1 MSEEKDQNGGAWS
14 KVPTWDGS
22 PQTWRSFQRE
32 MMWWQSALDL
42 ESTKKYNLAARW
54 LLRQSGVVRQRGEE
68 FTPDELAY
76 QKEVRGPDPV
86 DGQGEIVITPEDP
99 LSGVK
104 KLMKALE
111 GINGRT
117 TLDKRGELRNLFY
130 IDLKRRGGERISEF
144 STRFRTM
151 LADLRAEG
159 VTLPPGEIGWFY
171 KQKLGLDS
179 LRLQLLETALA
190 GAEGYEET
198 EREVLRLFKD
208 LHFQDP
214 LMRKT
219 GMADTGQR
227 SPLLNRFLNQT
238 ATGSRPP
245 SYAPSTASSAQRTF
259 RSSASSATS
268 QRSVQPFRKFAPGQ
282 KHVMVSEAE
291 DPEVADDPQDEAD
304 GDDDAGGQDLEEV
317 LKCEAEALAAEL
329 DDAAELG
336 IDPDTLAEVE
346 NTVETAAE
354 ALVTM
359 KEARTKLAEVRRDRG
374 YGRTALANGKR
385 KDHQSKK
392 QKSNCFDCGLAGH
405 WAGDAECKKPGMK
418 LGRKP
423 KQVQIA
429 ETMNTEHQVDET
441 AVEDGAH
448 EILTVAVRPL
458 SHSLAVALEAS
469 HNKPKEVDVAVV
481 GLTAD
486 KRLVGALDSACN
498 RTCTGPDWLRGY
510 LQCLRSAPSDV
521 QNLVKS
527 QTEHETFRFGNGGT
541 KISLE
546 RWRLPTVIGGQVICF
561 WVSLVDVPSLGLLLG
576 RDFLEAVG
584 ADISFLRREMRCEHL
599 DGHPIALKQLS
610 AGHYLLPLVPSS
622 WPAVGDHRWR
632 KLGPDQVVELQ
643 MSAKQWLSQF
653 FRLKGS
659 QAHEVSPHDHMLTE
673 KSLQVGN
680 LVCTVMTTGTSMRM
694 AQAPTMR
701 SPSLKLAP
709 TSTSS
714 PTRKSSSPSRS
725 SALTVKSDGRTASA
739 KASGKMAPIRYA
751 PQGKGSLG
759 RKGRSSVG
767 FAKAFLALA
776 ALAVSS
782 HGLSGK
788 MDHTMQEPS
797 AGQGVPRKALPEG
810 TGPEPVHH
818 GQLGRMCAP
827 SQSPWTSDGV
837 LRGPNVGR
845 YAGRDG
851 SQGALQA
858 PEECCSGGS
867 AGSRSEGRVFG
878 QERTRGPNFDWTK
891 RRVANLEKRPPEAGC
906 LAARGGGRKGHCGQ
920 HQDQGPS
927 DGGNPEEQATA
938 SCGSQISSQAE
949 RGHSQKCSSR
959 CERLINVC
967 RKQASD
973 PDHRPPS
980 RDVGSDAKN
989 GARTSATTRHGSYR
1003 SSANFRRPDG
1013 HGCEIRANGDGAD
1026 GGRDASCSR
1035 GLCGGKIGKE
1045 IWNQRSSTA
1054 EDGGNRD
1061 QRRRLEPGLINEFTI
1076 NQTVKKGQAQMI
1088 AQAWNRHETERLR
1101 TSWGPR
1107 KIHQALIAD
1116 FEDEMKSFVTDEI
1129 FIQPLNLA
1137 HSSYALGDSNEV
1149 LENAQVSKNVLM
1161 PENAKASKNVQLP
1174 ENAKVSKNV
1183 LVPDDAELPK
1193 NDLKP
1198 FLTEVFT
1205 TSQNVTKEAVRRGHQ
1220 VGDPLSLDTGWNFLI
1235 PSHREAA
1242 LKKIREEKP
1251 YCVVLAFPCGP
1262 FSPLQRF
1269 NQTHPERH
1277 AVRLQEGR
1285 VLMDFAIEVAELQM
1299 RGGRHCILENPK
1311 PSGAWSEPAM
1321 QKFLEEFEIYVS
1333 NFDQCRFNL
1342 RNIEGFLHKKP
1353 TRIATSS
1360 SKVNLELEGHVCRRD
1375 HFHAPVLGGSKVTAR
1390 AGIYPKP
1397 LARALVRGLER
1408 QFDSG
1413 FAVREVF
1420 AVDGADDDAEEELAF
1435 EGAGFLNPQGNEDG
1449 SDVDEPDEKDGKTV
1463 AIPAGVRAAVL
1474 RLHQNT
1480 GHRSGKRLVR
1490 ALAIAGAPSE
1500 AILAAKQLK
1509 CAVCQEQRP
1518 PRARRPAS
1526 LPLPKD
1532 MGDQLHVDLIEVEDV
1547 RETRF
1552 YLAHGTDFA
1561 TRFQLAE
1568 VLPDK
1573 STKSVIKFL
1582 DRWLAVFGPPRVM
1595 VADQGREFV
1604 SWEMEEWASAHSVLL
1619 HHIAVQAPWQN
1630 GVAERSGG
1638 ILKTILSAV
1647 IASQGVCGAEEMQSA
1662 LSESVAA
1669 YNGDINELGTSP
1681 YQAAGGNPNTSFRTR
1696 PSGIKT
1702 FFG

>member
-1 MSEEKDQNGGAWS
+1 M
-14 KVPTWDGS
+14 
-22 PQTWRSFQRE
+22 
-32 MMWWQSALDL
+32 DL

-76 QKEVRGPDPV
+76 QKEVRGPDPA

-144 STRFRTM
+144 SARFRTM

-159 VTLPPGEIGWFY
+159 VTLPTGEIGWFY

-214 LMRKT
+214 LMRKP
-219 GMADTGQR
+219 GVADTGQR
-227 SPLLNRFLNQT
+227 PPLLNRFLNQT
-238 ATGSRPP
+238 ATGSRPS
-245 SYAPSTASSAQRTF
+245 SYAPSTASSAQKTF

-268 QRSVQPFRKFAPGQ
+268 QRSLHPFRKFAPGQ
-282 KHVMVSEAE
+282 KHVMLSEAE

-304 GDDDAGGQDLEEV
+304 GEDDAGGQDLEEV

-346 NTVETAAE
+346 NSVESAAE

-374 YGRTALANGKR
+374 YGRAAPADGKR
-385 KDHQSKK
+385 KDNQSKK
-392 QKSNCFDCGLAGH
+392 QKSNCFDCGMPGH

-429 ETMNTEHQVDET
+429 ETMNTEHLVDET

-469 HNKPKEVDVAVV
+469 HTKPKEVDVAVV

-643 MSAKQWLSQF
+643 MSAKQWLSHF
-653 FRLKGS
+653 LRLKGS
-659 QAHEVSPHDHMLTE
+659 QAHEVCPHDHMLTE

-759 RKGRSSVG
+759 R
-767 FAKAFLALA
+767 
-776 ALAVSS
+776 S
-782 HGLSGK
+782 H
-788 MDHTMQEPS
+788 
-797 AGQGVPRKALPEG
+797 
-810 TGPEPVHH
+810 
-818 GQLGRMCAP
+818 
-827 SQSPWTSDGV
+827 
-837 LRGPNVGR
+837 N
-845 YAGRDG
+845 
-851 SQGALQA
+851 
-858 PEECCSGGS
+858 
-867 AGSRSEGRVFG
+867 
-878 QERTRGPNFDWTK
+878 
-891 RRVANLEKRPPEAGC
+891 
-906 LAARGGGRKGHCGQ
+906 
-920 HQDQGPS
+920 
-927 DGGNPEEQATA
+927 
-938 SCGSQISSQAE
+938 
-949 RGHSQKCSSR
+949 
-959 CERLINVC
+959 
-967 RKQASD
+967 
-973 PDHRPPS
+973 
-980 RDVGSDAKN
+980 
-989 GARTSATTRHGSYR
+989 
-1003 SSANFRRPDG
+1003 
-1013 HGCEIRANGDGAD
+1013 
-1026 GGRDASCSR
+1026 
-1035 GLCGGKIGKE
+1035 
-1045 IWNQRSSTA
+1045 
-1054 EDGGNRD
+1054 
-1061 QRRRLEPGLINEFTI
+1061 
-1076 NQTVKKGQAQMI
+1076 
-1088 AQAWNRHETERLR
+1088 
-1101 TSWGPR
+1101 
-1107 KIHQALIAD
+1107 
-1116 FEDEMKSFVTDEI
+1116 
-1129 FIQPLNLA
+1129 
-1137 HSSYALGDSNEV
+1137 
-1149 LENAQVSKNVLM
+1149 
-1161 PENAKASKNVQLP
+1161 
-1174 ENAKVSKNV
+1174 
-1183 LVPDDAELPK
+1183 
-1193 NDLKP
+1193 
-1198 FLTEVFT
+1198 
-1205 TSQNVTKEAVRRGHQ
+1205 
-1220 VGDPLSLDTGWNFLI
+1220 
-1235 PSHREAA
+1235 
-1242 LKKIREEKP
+1242 
-1251 YCVVLAFPCGP
+1251 
-1262 FSPLQRF
+1262 
-1269 NQTHPERH
+1269 
-1277 AVRLQEGR
+1277 
-1285 VLMDFAIEVAELQM
+1285 
-1299 RGGRHCILENPK
+1299 
-1311 PSGAWSEPAM
+1311 
-1321 QKFLEEFEIYVS
+1321 
-1333 NFDQCRFNL
+1333 
-1342 RNIEGFLHKKP
+1342 
-1353 TRIATSS
+1353 
-1360 SKVNLELEGHVCRRD
+1360 
-1375 HFHAPVLGGSKVTAR
+1375 AR
-1390 AGIYPKP
+1390 A
-1397 LARALVRGLER
+1397 
-1408 QFDSG
+1408 
-1413 FAVREVF
+1413 
-1420 AVDGADDDAEEELAF
+1420 
-1435 EGAGFLNPQGNEDG
+1435 
-1449 SDVDEPDEKDGKTV
+1449 
-1463 AIPAGVRAAVL
+1463 
-1474 RLHQNT
+1474 
-1480 GHRSGKRLVR
+1480 
-1490 ALAIAGAPSE
+1490 
-1500 AILAAKQLK
+1500 K
-1509 CAVCQEQRP
+1509 C
-1518 PRARRPAS
+1518 RARRSPQS
-1526 LPLPKD
+1526 TSRRHWPRTCSPWPTWEN
-1532 MGDQLHVDLIEVEDV
+1532 VYI
-1547 RETRF
+1547 
-1552 YLAHGTDFA
+1552 FA
-1561 TRFQLAE
+1561 TALDFRRRFARTQCWTACW
-1568 VLPDK
+1568 K
-1573 STKSVIKFL
+1573 G
-1582 DRWLAVFGPPRVM
+1582 WLSRG
-1595 VADQGREFV
+1595 
-1604 SWEMEEWASAHSVLL
+1604 S
-1619 HHIAVQAPWQN
+1619 
-1630 GVAERSGG
+1630 
-1638 ILKTILSAV
+1638 
-1647 IASQGVCGAEEMQSA
+1647 QSA
-1662 LSESVAA
+1662 
-1669 YNGDINELGTSP
+1669 
-1681 YQAAGGNPNTSFRTR
+1681 
-1696 PSGIKT
+1696 
-1702 FFG
+1702 

>member
-1 MSEEKDQNGGAWS
+1 
-14 KVPTWDGS
+14 
-22 PQTWRSFQRE
+22 
-32 MMWWQSALDL
+32 
-42 ESTKKYNLAARW
+42 
-54 LLRQSGVVRQRGEE
+54 
-68 FTPDELAY
+68 
-76 QKEVRGPDPV
+76 
-86 DGQGEIVITPEDP
+86 
-99 LSGVK
+99 
-104 KLMKALE
+104 
-111 GINGRT
+111 
-117 TLDKRGELRNLFY
+117 
-130 IDLKRRGGERISEF
+130 
-144 STRFRTM
+144 
-151 LADLRAEG
+151 
-159 VTLPPGEIGWFY
+159 
-171 KQKLGLDS
+171 
-179 LRLQLLETALA
+179 
-190 GAEGYEET
+190 
-198 EREVLRLFKD
+198 
-208 LHFQDP
+208 
-214 LMRKT
+214 
-219 GMADTGQR
+219 
-227 SPLLNRFLNQT
+227 
-238 ATGSRPP
+238 
-245 SYAPSTASSAQRTF
+245 
-259 RSSASSATS
+259 
-268 QRSVQPFRKFAPGQ
+268 
-282 KHVMVSEAE
+282 
-291 DPEVADDPQDEAD
+291 
-304 GDDDAGGQDLEEV
+304 
-317 LKCEAEALAAEL
+317 
-329 DDAAELG
+329 
-336 IDPDTLAEVE
+336 
-346 NTVETAAE
+346 
-354 ALVTM
+354 
-359 KEARTKLAEVRRDRG
+359 
-374 YGRTALANGKR
+374 
-385 KDHQSKK
+385 
-392 QKSNCFDCGLAGH
+392 
-405 WAGDAECKKPGMK
+405 
-418 LGRKP
+418 
-423 KQVQIA
+423 
-429 ETMNTEHQVDET
+429 
-441 AVEDGAH
+441 
-448 EILTVAVRPL
+448 
-458 SHSLAVALEAS
+458 
-469 HNKPKEVDVAVV
+469 
-481 GLTAD
+481 
-486 KRLVGALDSACN
+486 
-498 RTCTGPDWLRGY
+498 
-510 LQCLRSAPSDV
+510 
-521 QNLVKS
+521 
-527 QTEHETFRFGNGGT
+527 
-541 KISLE
+541 
-546 RWRLPTVIGGQVICF
+546 
-561 WVSLVDVPSLGLLLG
+561 
-576 RDFLEAVG
+576 
-584 ADISFLRREMRCEHL
+584 
-599 DGHPIALKQLS
+599 
-610 AGHYLLPLVPSS
+610 
-622 WPAVGDHRWR
+622 
-632 KLGPDQVVELQ
+632 
-643 MSAKQWLSQF
+643 
-653 FRLKGS
+653 
-659 QAHEVSPHDHMLTE
+659 
-673 KSLQVGN
+673 
-680 LVCTVMTTGTSMRM
+680 
-694 AQAPTMR
+694 
-701 SPSLKLAP
+701 
-709 TSTSS
+709 
-714 PTRKSSSPSRS
+714 
-725 SALTVKSDGRTASA
+725 
-739 KASGKMAPIRYA
+739 
-751 PQGKGSLG
+751 
-759 RKGRSSVG
+759 
-767 FAKAFLALA
+767 
-776 ALAVSS
+776 
-782 HGLSGK
+782 
-788 MDHTMQEPS
+788 
-797 AGQGVPRKALPEG
+797 
-810 TGPEPVHH
+810 
-818 GQLGRMCAP
+818 
-827 SQSPWTSDGV
+827 
-837 LRGPNVGR
+837 
-845 YAGRDG
+845 
-851 SQGALQA
+851 
-858 PEECCSGGS
+858 
-867 AGSRSEGRVFG
+867 
-878 QERTRGPNFDWTK
+878 
-891 RRVANLEKRPPEAGC
+891 
-906 LAARGGGRKGHCGQ
+906 
-920 HQDQGPS
+920 
-927 DGGNPEEQATA
+927 
-938 SCGSQISSQAE
+938 
-949 RGHSQKCSSR
+949 
-959 CERLINVC
+959 
-967 RKQASD
+967 
-973 PDHRPPS
+973 
-980 RDVGSDAKN
+980 
-989 GARTSATTRHGSYR
+989 
-1003 SSANFRRPDG
+1003 
-1013 HGCEIRANGDGAD
+1013 
-1026 GGRDASCSR
+1026 
-1035 GLCGGKIGKE
+1035 
-1045 IWNQRSSTA
+1045 
-1054 EDGGNRD
+1054 
-1061 QRRRLEPGLINEFTI
+1061 
-1076 NQTVKKGQAQMI
+1076 MI